1 MSRVLYTIILLSII
15 YSRVGLI
22 VINKALIIIGLGTTI
37 TSYIEG
43 FVIVKYTTT
52 TAIKPFIRLAF

>member
-22 VINKALIIIGLGTTI
+22 VINKTFIIIDLRTTI
-37 TSYIEG
+37 IIATTASYIEG
-43 FVIVKYTTT
+43 FIIVE
-52 TAIKPFIRLAF
+52 